1 MRPLYPQ
8 KRTLLCVRRKALS
21 AFAHTHYSLAQE
33 SRVESR
39 IALRG
44 NCPLSGCQTSKN
56 VALTRND
63 AFATLRCVPI
73 THAHNTV
80 RQCETSWGNL
90 SLLKALEHV
99 VCLHRQTAAL
109 FFQFFPASHRC
120 CMSASR
126 LRNIVVNCRN

>member
-1 MRPLYPQ
+1 MSLKGH
-8 KRTLLCVRRKALS
+8 KRTSQDVRAMSALPPKADIVRLS

-56 VALTRND
+56 VALTCND
-63 AFATLRCVPI
+63 AFATLHCVPI

-99 VCLHRQTAAL
+99 VCLHRHTAAL
-109 FFQFFPASHRC
+109 FF
-120 CMSASR
+120 
-126 LRNIVVNCRN
+126 

>member
-1 MRPLYPQ
+1 MVQLNVRFTPNSGHSA
-8 KRTLLCVRRKALS
+8 VRRKALS
-21 AFAHTHYSLAQE
+21 AFAHTHYWLAQE
-33 SRVESR
+33 SRIESR

-44 NCPLSGCQTSKN
+44 NRPLSGCQASKN

-99 VCLHRQTAAL
+99 VCLHRHTAAL
-109 FFQFFPASHRC
+109 FF
-120 CMSASR
+120 
-126 LRNIVVNCRN
+126 